1 MDRLRDDE
9 FRGVRGV
16 TPSVVPLPPAGL
28 NGQGAA
34 AAARSAARGF
44 LEPSEAGD
52 RAFTTV
58 ARDTALMVISELVT
72 NAVRHT
78 SGGCALEMHR
88 TPDGGLDVDVSDTSS
103 AEPRLRDPGQQGEGG
118 WGWHLVNRLGTDVGV
133 RHLGEQG
140 GKTIHVHLDRT

>member
-1 MDRLRDDE
+1 M
-9 FRGVRGV
+9 
-16 TPSVVPLPPAGL
+16 PLLPILHLEL
-28 NGQGAA
+28 NGPGAA

-52 RAFTTV
+52 RAFTAV
-58 ARDTALMVISELVT
+58 ARDTALLVISELVT

-78 SGGCALEMHR
+78 SGGCVLEMHR

-103 AEPRLRDPGQQGEGG
+103 ADPRLRDPGQQGEGG
-118 WGWHLVNRLGTDVGV
+118 WGWHLVNRLGTEVDV
-133 RHLGEQG
+133 RHTGGQG